1 MARAKEYKPAIR
13 KAPPHLFGRPHL
25 LGFFSIPLS
34 EADFYAS
41 RRKKKKIK
49 RNKYMKKTRQNINSR

>member
-1 MARAKEYKPAIR
+1 MARAKEYKPKIR

-25 LGFFSIPLS
+25 LGFFSIPIS
-34 EADFYAS
+34 KADFYAS

-49 RNKYMKKTRQNINSR
+49 RHK

>member
-1 MARAKEYKPAIR
+1 MARAKEYKPKIR

-34 EADFYAS
+34 KGDLNAL

-49 RNKYMKKTRQNINSR
+49 KPKSNV